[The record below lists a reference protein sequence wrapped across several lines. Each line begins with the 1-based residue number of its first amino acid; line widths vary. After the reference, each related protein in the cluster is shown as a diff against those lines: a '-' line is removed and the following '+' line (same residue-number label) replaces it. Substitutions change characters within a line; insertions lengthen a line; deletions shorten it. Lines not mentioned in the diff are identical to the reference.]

1 MEEKKPERK
10 EKKRKEKKENK
21 FTISCRLKKKNRR
34 GKIQSHL
41 LGFKSLEQLANC

>member
-10 EKKRKEKKENK
+10 EKKRKEREQVYNQ
-21 FTISCRLKKKNRR
+21 LQVKKKNRR

-41 LGFKSLEQLANC
+41 LGFKSLEQLANR